1 MNRCNARTLPI
12 LLAPLLI
19 AALGLL
25 QTVAYAQTDTQTDP
39 AAKRRFPASS
49 LRGEMVVTA
58 PPEILMDDR
67 PDRLS
72 PGARIRDA
80 ENRMVVSGALAN
92 QRVVVNYVRDP
103 MGYVSEAWILT
114 QEEAREEVSGK
125 RRGLFDIITNYNK
138 NSTPAHPDDGTTPY
152 DQLPAYGK

>member
-1 MNRCNARTLPI
+1 MNRCTARTL
-12 LLAPLLI
+12 LRQFVPLVALVI

-25 QTVAYAQTDTQTDP
+25 QTVVHAQTNAQTE
-39 AAKRRFPASS
+39 AVAKRRFPTTS
-49 LRGEMVVTA
+49 LRGEMVVTS

-72 PGARIRDA
+72 PGARIRDT

-103 MGYVSEAWILT
+103 MGQVSEAWILT
-114 QEEAREEVSGK
+114 QEEAREK
-125 RRGLFDIITNYNK
+125 RRGLFETITNYITGD
-138 NSTPAHPDDGTTPY
+138 TPPPADDGKTPY
-152 DQLPAYGK
+152 NQLPAYGK